1 MVRIPR
7 VFQEFASKAYRKKI
21 QSEPPMPAHQAR
33 MDPPRGIF
41 GGRMARPHT
50 NIHRDG
56 MFKTYEF
63 TMKINHSCRICRY
76 HRWMVWH
83 HNMMLSFFFPFPL
96 LTTILLSGG
105 FLTWANFATAH
116 KILDISRGLGSHG
129 TFLLKRNPFPPMMQ
143 EFAANKALEPPVKLC
158 Q

>member
-7 VFQEFASKAYRKKI
+7 VFQEFASEAYRKKI

-33 MDPPRGIF
+33 MDPPREFLGGEWQGPIQTSTGMVRLKPTNLPWKSTIHVGCVGTIDGWYGI
-41 GGRMARPHT
+41 T
-50 NIHRDG
+50 
-56 MFKTYEF
+56 TWC
-63 TMKINHSCRICRY
+63 CR
-76 HRWMVWH
+76 
-83 HNMMLSFFFPFPL
+83 FFFPFPL

-129 TFLLKRNPFPPMMQ
+129 TFLLKRNPFPPTMQ
-143 EFAANKALEPPVKLC
+143 DFAANKALEPPVKI
-158 Q
+158 